1 MRIKDMITQHLLDIL
16 STSPHYFYSKRMGAI
31 KENFNFDL
39 KVLRVKQQR
48 F

>member
-1 MRIKDMITQHLLDIL
+1 MYLLDIL
-16 STSPHYFYSKRMGAI
+16 STSPHYFYSKRIGAI
-31 KENFNFDL
+31 KENSNFDL

>member
-1 MRIKDMITQHLLDIL
+1 MYLLDIL
-16 STSPHYFYSKRMGAI
+16 STSSHYFYSKRIGAI

>member
-1 MRIKDMITQHLLDIL
+1 MYLLDIL
-16 STSPHYFYSKRMGAI
+16 STSPHYFYSKRIGAI
-31 KENFNFDL
+31 EKNFNFDL

>member
-1 MRIKDMITQHLLDIL
+1 MYLLDIL
-16 STSPHYFYSKRMGAI
+16 STSLHYFYSKRIGAI